1 MYNNNIIY
9 ILIGGGLMLNILS
22 LLKSFLNVY
31 EDDMVK
37 DFKRNY
43 NTRYC

>member
-1 MYNNNIIY
+1 
-9 ILIGGGLMLNILS
+9 MLNILS

>member
-1 MYNNNIIY
+1 MYNNNIVY
-9 ILIGGGLMLNILS
+9 ILIGGGFMLNILS

>member
-1 MYNNNIIY
+1 
-9 ILIGGGLMLNILS
+9 MLNILS
-22 LLKSFLNVY
+22 LLRSFLNVY
-31 EDDMVK
+31 EDDMAK